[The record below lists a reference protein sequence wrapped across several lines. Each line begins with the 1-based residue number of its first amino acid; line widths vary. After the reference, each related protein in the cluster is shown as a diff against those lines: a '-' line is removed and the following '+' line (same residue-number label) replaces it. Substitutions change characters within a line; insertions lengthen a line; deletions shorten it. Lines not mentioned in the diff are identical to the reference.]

1 MNVENELK
9 LVGLTPEDYENFLQD
24 CGDKINGITD
34 LDWSEIIE
42 KYNLPFD
49 RRRISESMGRNI
61 LGGNFVREFY
71 KNKVIGKTSN
81 EVAKELI
88 AKEQDIYKAKRKLQD
103 ERNELNKMLR
113 EEARYEENLRLFEER
128 LENIGKKKYPIEL
141 DSSFSYKNS
150 MVDNNTLI
158 CCLSDLH
165 IGIEYDSSTGKYD
178 IETAIYR
185 LGRYIEEIKKIAK
198 RHCVNKCVVV
208 LLGDCISGSLHL
220 TLQISN
226 RENIVDQTMT
236 ACEIIADF
244 IHKLKEII
252 PTIEI
257 YSVPGNHS
265 RVEKNKDD
273 ALLGEKLDNIIPWFL
288 SHIFKHDEGIYV
300 GLKEADDT
308 YSYFNV
314 DGKDYAILHGDFD
327 GISDTEIQRFC
338 AYIGK
343 FPYAIIMGHKHHPAM
358 NEVSGIKVIQCGSL
372 MGSGDDYTRR
382 KRLTGRPSQTVLIC
396 NDMGIEAIYPIELN

>member
-1 MNVENELK
+1 MNIENELK

-24 CGDKINGITD
+24 CEDKINGMTD

-71 KNKVIGKTSN
+71 KNQLVNKSSDDV
-81 EVAKELI
+81 VKELI
-88 AKEQDIYKAKRKLQD
+88 SKEQDIYKAKRKLQD
-103 ERNELNKMLR
+103 ERNELNKVLR

-128 LENIGKKKYPIEL
+128 LSNIGKQRYPLEL
-141 DSSFSYKNS
+141 EPTFSFKNS
-150 MVDNNTLI
+150 AVDNNTLL

-165 IGIEYDSSTGKYD
+165 IGLEYNTSTGKYSVE
-178 IETAIYR
+178 IATNR
-185 LGRYIEEIKKIAK
+185 LAQYIEEIKKIAK
-198 RHCVNKCVVV
+198 RHFVNKCVVV
-208 LLGDCISGSLHL
+208 LLGDCISGNLHL

-226 RENIVDQTMT
+226 RENVVDQTMT
-236 ACEIIADF
+236 ACEVIADF
-244 IHKLKEII
+244 VYKLKEII

-265 RVEKNKDD
+265 RIEKNKDD
-273 ALLGEKLDNIIPWFL
+273 ALLNEKLDNIIPWFL
-288 SHIFKHDEGIYV
+288 AHIFEHDKEIYV

-308 YSYFNV
+308 YSYFNI

-327 GISDTEIQRFC
+327 GISDTEVQRFC
-338 AYIGK
+338 AFIGK

-382 KRLTGRPSQTVLIC
+382 KRLTGKASQTVLIC
-396 NDMGIEAIYPIELN
+396 NDMGIEAIYPIELV